1 MLDPTLRDCTIGLLF
16 AALRHTKK
24 RKGGPQIALHFQDQ
38 RPVRAVLAGH
48 LPPSRA
54 QQLRDDLKA
63 LKVPYH
69 CEYTRHATTWMRLT
83 AELA

>member
-1 MLDPTLRDCTIGLLF
+1 MNPTIRDCTIGLLF

-24 RKGGPQIALHFQDQ
+24 RKGGPQIALHFLEKQ
-38 RPVRAVLAGH
+38 PVRAVIAGH
-48 LPPSRA
+48 LPAARA

-63 LKVPYH
+63 LNVPFH

-83 AELA
+83 AELT